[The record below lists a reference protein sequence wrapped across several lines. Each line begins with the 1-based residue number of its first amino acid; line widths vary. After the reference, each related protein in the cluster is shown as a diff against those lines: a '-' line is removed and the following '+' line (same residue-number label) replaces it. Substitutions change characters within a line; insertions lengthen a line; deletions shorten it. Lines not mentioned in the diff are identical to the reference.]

1 MMTAFDSILTKMMI
15 SAFFY
20 PKTLLFICFI
30 VVLFCAAAVFLLL
43 KQHKRLL
50 LTEERLNTAEE
61 TLESF
66 PDGCYLWLYDPIG
79 FIRETHCSRRLAVMM
94 DLSQGTES
102 SFDALLEHFT
112 PDSAEA
118 LATALNEMR
127 SGERPFMLE
136 LQNTTRTK
144 SFLVSG
150 FRTRSAKY
158 KNIIDTLW
166 VQETTDTTKKLASLG
181 EKARE
186 LEKENTL
193 FKQAFDSLPFPVWLR
208 SEELQIAACNP
219 AYAKA
224 VHADSPEQAVLLG
237 SELVYEKSPREAKV
251 LAAAARAA
259 GKEKKAREFV
269 VMEGKRRWVEASEI
283 PLPAQLYSK
292 NKTIGF
298 VRDITQEQ
306 ELQNSLQ
313 NHIASHNGV
322 LEHLK
327 TAIAVFDADM
337 RLQFYNTSFMNLWD
351 LEAEWLDSSPTY
363 SHVLDMLREKRRL
376 PENRDFSAYKTREI
390 KYFTSLVA
398 ATEDI
403 LHLPSGMTLRRML
416 TPHPLGGLLITY
428 EDVTGHLTMERSMT
442 VLNETQYTVINHLRE
457 AILLFGRDGRLRL
470 ANTAYLTL
478 WQIGDSD
485 FNKPPLTIVE
495 VIEKQ
500 KPFFENENNW
510 EALKEQLLGVIT
522 SHTGEIF
529 QILRPDGKVLEFVA
543 AGLPDGG
550 IFVSFLD
557 VTEEEKSSSLAE
569 EKETLLSR
577 FKQTTV
583 QAEKLR
589 AVFLEQLGREIN
601 PQLSSL
607 TDAVQKLSDNAGQR
621 LSRRQKTCLQTI
633 FDSSSELKIL
643 FDDLADLAL
652 IETGSAVLELDSV
665 DVRGLLNGIMN
676 TVKEQAKNKNVS
688 LHLSCPDVLPTL
700 IADKKRLK
708 QVLFYLINNA
718 VSAAFKDGTVSLS
731 VYTENKNLVIAL
743 EEKSLDVKNDS
754 DTINFA
760 AQNGFAASL
769 IRSFIEM
776 HGGTLA
782 VSDKKGTKK
791 TQIYLPIH

>member
-50 LTEERLNTAEE
+50 LTEEKLNTAEE

-259 GKEKKAREFV
+259 GKEKKARDFV

-283 PLPAQLYSK
+283 TLPAQLYSK

-478 WQIGDSD
+478 WQISDSD